1 MAEHIYIEAPAK
13 VNLFLDIKGKRD
25 DGYHEI
31 QTVMHL
37 IDLKDEIRISLRDE
51 GIRVRCSEPFIPQG
65 SENLAYKAA
74 AIFSEKCGIRKGVEI
89 YIDKKIPAGAGL
101 GGGSSDAA
109 AVLKGLN
116 NLLAC
121 NVPHEELAL
130 WAAEIG
136 SDVPFFI
143 WERTALAEGR
153 GELISPLKRENLLHM
168 LLVKPDFS
176 VSTPE
181 AYRNFKKEE
190 VKMSRDLKAFLAAW
204 ENYDIISIAENM
216 INVLEMPVIKL
227 YPEIAGIKDD
237 LKRAGALNALMSGS
251 GSAVFGIF
259 REEKE
264 ALRAYSFLQGKYP
277 LVKVVTSYIRG
288 DE

>member
-1 MAEHIYIEAPAK
+1 MAEHISIEAPAK

-51 GIRVRCSEPFIPQG
+51 GIRVRCSDPFIPQG

-74 AIFSEKCGIRKGVEI
+74 AIFLEKCGIRKGVEI
-89 YIDKKIPAGAGL
+89 YIAKKIPDGAGL

-109 AVLKGLN
+109 AVFKGLN
-116 NLLAC
+116 NLFAC
-121 NVPHEELAL
+121 NVPHKELAL

-153 GELISPLKRENLLHM
+153 GELISLLEKENLLYI
-168 LLVKPDFS
+168 LLVKPHFS

-190 VKMSRDLKAFLAAW
+190 VKVFRDLKAFLAAW

-216 INVLEMPVIKL
+216 INVLEMPVIKI
-227 YPEIAGIKDD
+227 YPEIAKIKDD

-259 REEKE
+259 GEEKE
-264 ALRAYSFLQGKYP
+264 ALRAYTCLQGKYP
-277 LVKVVTSYIRG
+277 LVEVVTSYIRG